1 MHLSE
6 SQRVMVFLQGMFA
19 SNNGETEKSMMFFN
33 PKRKGNIEQTGTRRI
48 QAFFVDCLKN
58 QGSPDDFHSGA

>member
-1 MHLSE
+1 MHLLE

-19 SNNGETEKSMMFFN
+19 SNDGETEKSMMFFN
-33 PKRKGNIEQTGTRRI
+33 PKRKGNIERTGTRRI
-48 QAFFVDCLKN
+48 PAFVAGN